1 MDRQLH
7 HRPEKH
13 KRSYVVSKAQFA
25 FHRKYA
31 GPTKYC
37 QITDF
42 DHYHA
47 TTKVGFC
54 ASLINLIQ
62 DFNSNF
68 NSNFRKSPSFSN
80 RGILR
85 PDLKGKKCNSRKK
98 SKVQATIKAEL
109 RL

>member
-1 MDRQLH
+1 MDRHLH

-13 KRSYVVSKAQFA
+13 KRSYVVSKSQFA

-47 TTKVGFC
+47 TTNVGFS

-62 DFNSNF
+62 DFQLEF
-68 NSNFRKSPSFSN
+68 Q
-80 RGILR
+80 
-85 PDLKGKKCNSRKK
+85 LKFQETAIIFQ
-98 SKVQATIKAEL
+98 SKHT
-109 RL
+109 